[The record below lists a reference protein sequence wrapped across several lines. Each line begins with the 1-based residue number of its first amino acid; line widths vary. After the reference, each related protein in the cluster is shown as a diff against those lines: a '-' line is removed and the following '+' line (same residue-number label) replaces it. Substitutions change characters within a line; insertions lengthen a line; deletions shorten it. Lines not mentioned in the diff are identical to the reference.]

1 MIHLALKE
9 LSAMT
14 ATIAYVRVSTDDQT
28 TEAQRHAISQRFNV
42 SEWFSDE
49 ATSGATKAL
58 QREGFKALHAYA
70 RKGDTVVVAAIDRLG
85 RDTIDV
91 LETVEAL
98 KAKGIT
104 VVSMREGFDLSSPV
118 GKAMLTMLA
127 AVAELERANIKA
139 RQMAGIERARAQGNK
154 LGAPKVIDDQAV
166 AVWRKENEASI
177 ADTAK
182 HWGISTAAV
191 KRACRVLQV
200 TA

>member
-1 MIHLALKE
+1 
-9 LSAMT
+9 MT

-98 KAKGIT
+98 KAKGVT
-104 VVSMREGFDLSSPV
+104 VVSMREGVAADR
-118 GKAMLTMLA
+118 KLTQFRPL
-127 AVAELERANIKA
+127 
-139 RQMAGIERARAQGNK
+139 
-154 LGAPKVIDDQAV
+154 
-166 AVWRKENEASI
+166 
-177 ADTAK
+177 
-182 HWGISTAAV
+182 
-191 KRACRVLQV
+191 C
-200 TA
+200 

>member
-1 MIHLALKE
+1 
-9 LSAMT
+9 MT
-14 ATIAYVRVSTDDQT
+14 ATIAYVRVSTDGQT

-42 SEWFSDE
+42 NEWFSDE

-91 LETVEAL
+91 LETVEAM
-98 KAKGIT
+98 KVKGVT

-127 AVAELERANIKA
+127 AVAELERANIRA
-139 RQMAGIERARAQGNK
+139 RQMAGIERARAQGKK
-154 LGAPKVIDDQAV
+154 LGAPKMIDDRAV
-166 AVWRKENEASI
+166 AMWRKENKASI

-182 HWGISTAAV
+182 HCRVSTAAV
-191 KRACRVLQV
+191 KRACRALRDQ
-200 TA
+200 ALDA

>member
-1 MIHLALKE
+1 
-9 LSAMT
+9 MT
-14 ATIAYVRVSTDDQT
+14 AVLAYVRVSTSEQNN
-28 TEAQRHAISQRFNV
+28 EAQRHAISQRYNIH
-42 SEWFSDE
+42 EWFSDE

-58 QREGFKALHAYA
+58 QRDGFKALHAYA

-98 KAKGIT
+98 KTKGVT
-104 VVSMREGFDLSSPV
+104 VVSMREGFDLSSPI

-139 RQMAGIERARAQGNK
+139 RQMAGIERARAQGKK

-166 AVWRKENEASI
+166 ATWRKENKASI

-191 KRACRVLQV
+191 KRACRVLRVPQG
-200 TA
+200 AAL

>member
-1 MIHLALKE
+1 
-9 LSAMT
+9 MT
-14 ATIAYVRVSTDDQT
+14 ATIAYIRVSTDDQT
-28 TEAQRHAISQRFNV
+28 TEAQRHSIGQRFKV

-49 ATSGATKAL
+49 ATSGATKAM

-98 KAKGIT
+98 KAKGVT
-104 VVSMREGFDLSSPV
+104 VVSMREGFDLSSPI

-139 RQMAGIERARAQGNK
+139 RQMAGIERARAQGKK
-154 LGAPKVIDDQAV
+154 LGAPKVIDDAAV
-166 AVWRKENEASI
+166 AAWRKKNGASI

-191 KRACRVLQV
+191 KRACRGLRVPEG
-200 TA
+200 TAR